1 LLNRTS
7 ILALFLCL
15 ITFQAQAVN
24 LNIGG
29 LGDGTTNE
37 TSTVQ
42 TALSDCSAN
51 TKTCVVESGKNYR
64 VTGPL
69 YMYGGASL
77 TCADSTSK
85 ITFDVGTT
93 KYPVQIGLSASL
105 TAAAAWTGTISNCTF
120 VMSGGTVT
128 GRLLWLA
135 RSSGATITGNSF
147 FPGNLTYSFT
157 GSGVD
162 GTYLVGAGNYIR
174 SNLTITN
181 NIIAAGA
188 NNVGSEGIG
197 LEGFSTA
204 TISGNTIS
212 GVGDDPIG
220 IHLSSDSI
228 TITNNNLSSVDG
240 RVFISNSTNIS
251 ITNNT
256 ISRMSS
262 RLDGTFYAASNLLAV
277 EHETQATN
285 SNPAPES
292 ILIKGNTFIVPDGAL
307 DSVAAMYIRGARKI
321 AIQQNLYY
329 NYSKLATSRLLYIV
343 PFTFTGTWTDPSGLD
358 STTTARP
365 YAHWVDGNKSMGP
378 IYGTMI
384 MTGNCSDYVGPLD
397 VHLNQA
403 SSYQYYCLGSVTQS
417 WGNKTISNTPVTRTT
432 ATTRS
437 TRN

>member
-1 LLNRTS
+1 MLKKLLIS
-7 ILALFLCL
+7 FVLLLSSSEL
-15 ITFQAQAVN
+15 LAVN

-29 LGDGTTNE
+29 LGDGTTDE
-37 TSTVQ
+37 TTTVQ
-42 TALSDCSAN
+42 TAFSDCSAN
-51 TKTCVVESGKNYR
+51 GKTCVVESGKNYR

-69 YMYGGASL
+69 YFYGTGSL

-93 KYPVQIGLSASL
+93 KYPVQIGLSSSL
-105 TAAAAWTGTISNCTF
+105 TSATAWSGTISNCTF
-120 VMSGGTVT
+120 VMAGGTVS

-135 RSSGATITGNSF
+135 RSSGATITGNIF
-147 FPGNLTYSFT
+147 YPGNLKYSLT

-162 GTYLVGAGNYIR
+162 ATYLVGAGNYTR
-174 SNLTITN
+174 SNLTISSN
-181 NIIAAGA
+181 VVAAGA
-188 NNVGSEGIG
+188 DNSGSEGIG

-204 TISGNTIS
+204 TITGNTIS

-220 IHLSSDSI
+220 IHLSSSNI
-228 TITNNNLSSVDG
+228 TITNNTISSVDG
-240 RVFISNSTNIS
+240 RVFISNSSNITVS
-251 ITNNT
+251 NNS
-256 ISRMSS
+256 ISRMAS
-262 RLDGTFYAASNLLAV
+262 RLDGTFYTASNLLAV

-285 SNPAPES
+285 SNPAPTD
-292 ILIKGNTFIVPDGAL
+292 ILIKGNMFTLPAGSK
-307 DSVAAMYIRGARKI
+307 DSVAAMYIRGARNV

-329 NYSKLATSRLLYIV
+329 NYSTLATSRVLYIV

-358 STTTARP
+358 STSTARP

-378 IYGTMI
+378 IYGSMI

-397 VHLNQA
+397 IHLNVA

-432 ATTRS
+432 AS
-437 TRN
+437 TRTARN